1 MIAYGIAV
9 HGGVGSSVRLTG
21 TCKRFCER
29 AFGML
34 EKGAPAL
41 DAAVKAVR
49 LFEDDGRFNAGTGSV
64 LRLDGKTM
72 EMDAS
77 VMDSR
82 GRLGTVMAVRDVR
95 NPVLL
100 AREVAGTPHVALAGT
115 GATLFARTV
124 DLAGPVPVSR
134 RSLHRY
140 AKMREAMEKKKLQ
153 HKDGRWKDSDIERLW
168 NFEVP
173 YGAVFL
179 HDTVGA
185 VALDRHGAVASAAS
199 TGGASP
205 MMLGRIGDTPMI
217 GSGFYAGPQGAVA
230 ATGIGE
236 EIIRKLLSKYVYDML
251 GDGSDVKTAC
261 DRAIALFRKT
271 VPVGIIAIT
280 REGGAIAA
288 NRRMA
293 AWSII
298 KEG

>member
-1 MIAYGIAV
+1 MMAYGIVV

-21 TCKRFCER
+21 ACRRICGR
-29 AFGML
+29 AFAML

-41 DAAVKAVR
+41 DAAVEAVR
-49 LFEDDGRFNAGTGSV
+49 LLENDGRFNAGSGSV

-77 VMDSR
+77 VMDSE
-82 GRLGTVMAVRDVR
+82 GRLGMVMAVRDVP

-100 AREVAGTPHVALAGT
+100 ARAVTETPHVALAGT
-115 GATLFARTV
+115 GAALFAAAV
-124 DLAGPVPVSR
+124 GLARPVPVSQ
-134 RSLHRY
+134 RSLRRY
-140 AKMREAMEKKKLQ
+140 AKMRAAIQKKKPQ
-153 HKDGRWKDSDIERLW
+153 RRDGRWKNSDIERLW

-173 YGAVFL
+173 YSTVFL

-185 VALDRHGAVASAAS
+185 VALDRHGAFASAAS

-205 MMLGRIGDTPMI
+205 MMLGRVGDTPMV
-217 GSGFYAGPQGAVA
+217 GSGFYAGPHGAVA

-236 EIIRKLLSKYVYDML
+236 EIVRRLLSSEVYDML
-251 GDGSDVKTAC
+251 GDGAGAEAAC
-261 DRAIALFRKT
+261 DHAVALFPKS
-271 VPVGIIAIT
+271 VPAGIIAIT
-280 REGGAIAA
+280 REGGAISA

-298 KEG
+298 KER

>member
-1 MIAYGIAV
+1 MISYGIVV
-9 HGGVGSSVRLTG
+9 HGGVGSSIRLTG
-21 TCKRFCER
+21 ICRRICLR
-29 AFGML
+29 AFAML
-34 EKGAPAL
+34 EKGAPAI
-41 DAAVKAVR
+41 DAAVEAVR
-49 LFEDDGRFNAGTGSV
+49 LFENDGRFNAGAGSV

-77 VMDSR
+77 VMDSE
-82 GRLGTVMAVRDVR
+82 GRLGMVMAVRNVP

-100 AREVAGTPHVALAGT
+100 ARAVTQTPHVALAGT
-115 GATLFARTV
+115 GATLFGRTV
-124 DLAGPVPVSR
+124 NLAGPVPVSR
-134 RSLHRY
+134 KSLQRY
-140 AKMREAMEKKKLQ
+140 AKMREAIEKKKLQ
-153 HKDGRWKDSDIERLW
+153 RKDKRWKSSDIERLW

-173 YGAVFL
+173 YSAVFL

-185 VALDRHGAVASAAS
+185 VALDRHGVVASAAS

-205 MMLGRIGDTPMI
+205 MMLGRIGDTPMV
-217 GSGFYAGPQGAVA
+217 GSGFYAGPHGGVA

-236 EIIRKLLSKYVYDML
+236 EIIRRLLSKDVHDML
-251 GDGSDVKTAC
+251 GGGADAKTAC
-261 DRAIALFRKT
+261 DKAVALFPKT

-280 REGGAIAA
+280 QEGHAISA